1 MARWFI
7 WALLRSKGIA
17 MIEKAVR
24 ILNELQEADPAA
36 TIELFQHEVRV
47 NQQVCEHP
55 TIQVRGSAGG
65 TEGRL
70 TVLGLLNGVLQEG
83 NKVVIAEIGECG
95 VISRFLIGILK
106 DGKAVPMSAS
116 SE

>member
-1 MARWFI
+1 
-7 WALLRSKGIA
+7 
-17 MIEKAVR
+17 MIERAVKT
-24 ILNELQEADPAA
+24 LNELLRADPAA

-55 TIQVRGSAGG
+55 TIQVRGSARE

-83 NKVVIAEIGECG
+83 NAVVIAEIGVNG
-95 VISRFLIGILK
+95 VISRFLVGILK
-106 DGKAVPMSAS
+106 DGKVVPMSAS